1 MFNKKNKFSRLLLVS
16 VFLILALVF
25 LFNFSSAVLASD
37 TFGTNIVGNNIALGD
52 RDPRSIA
59 TQVINIGMSVLG
71 IIALAIV
78 IYAGFMWMTSEGQ
91 EDKIEKAK
99 KILKAGVIGL
109 AIILASWG
117 ITAFVLSRLGN
128 ATGTTG
134 GTTCVDGSSDYCGC
148 NGRKI
153 CSAGSWGTCLGSSCL
168 PGSSGS
174 YCNGSLDP
182 NVCSPDNTQCN
193 TGLVCGNNCRCAWPG
208 EGDPCGDSSSG
219 TCSPNNNDCTNPNL
233 TCSPSSC
240 TCVPNN
246 DDNGYSELGEACND
260 GGSCSATENV
270 CNPNH
275 GLSCD
280 SVSCKCI
287 GDPVI
292 LAVSPVGG
300 FCANNI
306 NVFCEKDTDCPGST
320 CDKTTPNT
328 AKGNFITIFGYNFD
342 EYLEGVSNVWLAKG
356 GENYVPEIKVRAQKP
371 IDFNSSC
378 QNTWTNNKI
387 VVAIPTSTGSSLNLL
402 TGDNF
407 RVEVHTKNRK
417 IDISNDDSGP
427 KVEDIKINEIS
438 RPGLCGMSK
447 NEGAS
452 NEDVY
457 YYGVGLNNSQVYFG
471 NLFSSV
477 LAFVPNTLSSDN
489 SGMTKVPAISAGD
502 TSTFVKR
509 NKVNSNILD
518 FTKLADAPVGPFISS
533 FTPSE
538 GSAGQYISILGDNF
552 GRYKGN
558 SSVYFRLNSD
568 DTEANFNFPAVC
580 ADYLWSN
587 NQILIKV
594 PSGLINGNYNL
605 VLKIGSW
612 PEVVSVNTFKVD
624 SALPL
629 APSICKISPSFG
641 PNKTPVSLW
650 GEYFG
655 NACSAIFYNNKSTAS
670 VDSVSDN
677 GADKISVIVPS
688 DSLTGPVVVS
698 RAGISGNSV
707 NFSIGT
713 CTKRDDCST
722 DSPVCCLTGSPRAG
736 ACVANESAC
745 FAETPLSSIFQWKFT
760 TGFNTFGPVDPDNP
774 PETCANFNFCPE
786 GYVCPNAPGVCSNY
800 NGSNSRTL
808 ISGKCRLDCTDYCAE
823 GECQYGRDLD
833 RCVVKINPG
842 SVQECDLD
850 LNKEISYRLSPTSPV
865 TTTTV
870 TAVCKKY
877 NTPNGDRSYYKID
890 TNISC
895 PIGWISALPGECIE
909 VASLGVN
916 SNCDLCGDG
925 KTCFDADTTS
935 STNKGICT
943 SNRLCSGDYRC
954 DENNQCSKVVADT
967 ASCQCCC
974 EKDKNTADGN
984 PGCCAPL
991 TCDNTCGAS
1000 AGSDPSSTNFGLCS
1014 GCKISDTT
1022 TTSVRDLACN
1032 CVGTSGKYCDV
1043 DGYASGACLDCSALS
1058 ETACKEHSATCC
1070 YDAKN
1075 DKCRG
1080 GASGASVWGSNNSN
1094 IGMCPYYNC
1103 DTADPTMCASNTPTT
1118 TGTYKD
1124 VDSCD
1129 SDSGCKAN
1137 CSAITSASA
1146 CKEKGSCCWNENT
1159 SSCSGGEKYSNVSTN
1174 EKYGICAF
1182 YKCNT
1187 LSKTCFKTTDTST
1200 YNNFNECNINCRK
1213 TPAGPGTP
1221 CYDAEAELCTDSFC
1235 SQFVCL
1241 NESGQTLD
1249 SGNSES
1255 CGTCCCN
1262 PNDADNNICK
1272 KVGENLNCQA
1282 DKGTCSG
1289 ASRGL
1294 CCGCSSDDDC
1304 TVGELEPEE
1313 IGCGF
1318 DTCCQARPTIKTN
1331 SANIGGLDVLP
1342 KPLSN
1347 NACRNGVIEINF
1359 DKRMD
1364 ALSLDSNILLLQ
1376 EKESGSTC
1384 PNGTQKIAGLDNFES
1399 NSSYEQGFFATLKK
1413 IFNKSLSQI
1422 AKIFGKE
1429 SIAADGDLVYC
1440 SVMGSIEID
1449 HSDLDESSV
1458 YFKPNQLLEPSAKY
1472 FVVVKGDENLDSQS
1486 GVKSFVGVG
1495 MNGKGF
1501 YTGNNTTYNPALWVE
1516 AFDFSGKLYPNS
1528 YIWSFSTLSP
1538 NTPGQGICTIE
1549 YLEVRP
1555 ESYLFQDNKNDLK
1568 ENDADAKHSSFDSV
1582 RDRDKAYY
1590 VKAKTV
1596 DDQIIGP
1603 SNGYSW
1609 LYDWSINN
1617 TNVIEFNNDV
1627 VNWTATS
1634 SNRLVQ
1640 VKSNVLEGKSD
1651 VIATVKMDPTNII
1664 NTGNGVSRSVE
1675 AYIMLCKNPW
1685 PAFKSDGTWA
1695 PWFDSSL
1702 FNSYNYQFYYCRDSG
1717 RDDDTTD
1724 DLPAFMTNSVI
1735 NKGVSL
1741 FKICSNNPNISC
1753 DTNSDCPGNALCI
1766 VSFLKETYLFR
1777 TARNRFIS
1785 SFEALDNGSGNS
1797 VNLSWTSGTEG
1808 ISRFLVYFG
1817 LAGSP
1822 ATPSS
1827 VSVPTSN
1834 CQLVNSG
1841 TQYSCSYT
1849 LSGLSADQSYNIRI
1863 AALNSNSAEIGSS
1876 LYTSIMPIFVPF
1888 VDPFTAVDTT
1898 AGKEL
1903 NLSWQS
1909 NIDNINSFKLY
1920 YKKGD
1925 DSSDTQVIIPLNG
1938 NCERVANKYY
1948 CNYKL
1953 KNLVD
1958 RQEYTLRIIALKGGE
1973 EEIGSSRFVSATPTF
1988 VYIPIIKNLN
1998 VVDTSVG
2005 GILRVIWNVET
2016 DRAFDTFNVCFS
2028 SAGCTPISKNSFY
2041 CVLSD
2046 NKYSCSYD
2054 RSGLINDKKYDVY
2067 IRVLNNSQTVET
2079 SSTVSATPTFVPFV
2093 TNFSA
2098 VDAGTGG
2105 RINLSWQSPKA
2116 GVYRYYLVRSFGN
2129 SGGYTTYYPSSCQSS
2144 GNNYVCSSA
2153 MNGLVDGQT
2162 YNVRIDVQN
2171 NINQII
2177 GSSNT
2182 IAVTPTKPENECPAE
2197 LEYNGYNY
2205 KTVQIGPYCWTAENL
2220 RTTLTNGG
2228 EEITEITE
2236 NDEWINAFSDNKM
2249 AYSWYKNDSSSNM
2262 AFGLLYNKIA
2272 VDSGKLCPKGWHIP
2286 KGDEVDKTIDYL
2298 RSSNLYWC
2306 GASSSN
2312 IAKSVA
2318 SVYKWKDSSDVC
2330 RPGNNSS
2337 GNNKS
2342 GFDGM
2347 PSGIRRSNGE
2357 FSDQGEYAY
2366 FWKNNGIFFFSN
2378 NSSDIKVDN
2387 ITIQDSSGFS
2397 VRCIMD

>member
-25 LFNFSSAVLASD
+25 LFNFSSTVLASD
-37 TFGTNIVGNNIALGD
+37 TFGTNIVGNDIALED

-59 TQVINIGMSVLG
+59 TQIINIGMSALG

-117 ITAFVLSRLGN
+117 ITAFVLSRLGD
-128 ATGTTG
+128 ATGATG
-134 GTTCVDGSSDYCGC
+134 GGPCIDGASRECGC
-148 NGRKI
+148 GGVAV

-260 GGSCSATENV
+260 GGSCSATEDI

-275 GLSCD
+275 GLSCNAD
-280 SVSCKCI
+280 TCKCD

-292 LAVSPVGG
+292 TAVSPVGG
-300 FCANNI
+300 FCDNNT
-306 NVFCEKDTDCPGST
+306 NVFCEKDTDCPDST
-320 CDKTTPNT
+320 CNKTTPNAT
-328 AKGNFITIFGYNFD
+328 KGNFITIFGYNFGD
-342 EYLEGVSNVWLAKG
+342 YSNSSNVWLAKG
-356 GENYVPEIKVRAQKP
+356 GENYAPEIKVRSQKP
-371 IDFNSSC
+371 ADFNSSC
-378 QNTWTNNKI
+378 QNTWNNNKI
-387 VVAIPTSTGSSLNLL
+387 IVAIPTSTLSSVNLL
-402 TGDNF
+402 TGDDF
-407 RVEVHTKNRK
+407 RVEVHTKDGK
-417 IDISNDDSGP
+417 IDISNDDFGP
-427 KVEDIKINEIS
+427 KIKDIKINEIS
-438 RPGLCGMSK
+438 RPGLCGLSS
-447 NEGAS
+447 NEGNS
-452 NEDVY
+452 NSDVY

-477 LAFVPNTLSSDN
+477 LAFIPNTLSSDV
-489 SGMTKVPAISAGD
+489 SGMAKVPAINTGD

-509 NKVNSNILD
+509 NKINSNILD

-594 PSGLINGNYNL
+594 PSDLINGNYNL

-612 PEVVSVNTFKVD
+612 PEVVSVKTFKVD

-786 GYVCPNAPGVCSNY
+786 GYVCPNSPGFCSN
-800 NGSNSRTL
+800 NS
-808 ISGKCRLDCTDYCAE
+808 E
-823 GECQYGRDLD
+823 
-833 RCVVKINPG
+833 
-842 SVQECDLD
+842 
-850 LNKEISYRLSPTSPV
+850 
-865 TTTTV
+865 
-870 TAVCKKY
+870 
-877 NTPNGDRSYYKID
+877 
-890 TNISC
+890 
-895 PIGWISALPGECIE
+895 
-909 VASLGVN
+909 
-916 SNCDLCGDG
+916 
-925 KTCFDADTTS
+925 S
-935 STNKGICT
+935 S
-943 SNRLCSGDYRC
+943 
-954 DENNQCSKVVADT
+954 
-967 ASCQCCC
+967 SCQCCC

-1014 GCKISDTT
+1014 GCKISSTT
-1022 TTSVRDLACN
+1022 DMATRDLACN
-1032 CVGTSGKYCDV
+1032 CAGTSGKYCDV

-1080 GASGASVWGSNNSN
+1080 GASGTSVWGSNNSN

-1118 TGTYKD
+1118 TGAYKD

-1159 SSCSGGEKYSNVSTN
+1159 NSCSGGEKYSNVSTN

-1187 LSKTCFKTTDTST
+1187 SSKACFKTTEVSD
-1200 YNNFNECNINCRK
+1200 YNNLNKCDVDCKKTSVGFGNSCFDFEKDFCTNSLCNILSCRN
-1213 TPAGPGTP
+1213 TGGLQS
-1221 CYDAEAELCTDSFC
+1221 DADMP
-1235 SQFVCL
+1235 
-1241 NESGQTLD
+1241 
-1249 SGNSES
+1249 ES
-1255 CGTCCCN
+1255 CGTCCCD
-1262 PNDADNNICK
+1262 PNVSADKDVCK

-1294 CCGCSSDDDC
+1294 CCGCSSDADC
-1304 TVGELEPEE
+1304 TVGDLKPEE

-1413 IFNKSLSQI
+1413 IFNKSISQI

-1486 GVKSFVGVG
+1486 GVKSFAGVA

-1501 YTGNNTTYNPALWVE
+1501 YTGTTTTYDPGSWE
-1516 AFDFSGKLYPNS
+1516 ESGKDGFKFSDKFYQNS

-1590 VKAKTV
+1590 VKAKTA

-1603 SNGYSW
+1603 SSGYSW
-1609 LYDWSINN
+1609 FYDWSINN

-1717 RDDDTTD
+1717 RDDDITD
-1724 DLPAFMTNSVI
+1724 DLPAFMNNSVI
-1735 NKGVSL
+1735 DKGTSL

-1753 DTNSDCPGNALCI
+1753 DSNSDCPGNALCI

-1797 VNLSWTSGTEG
+1797 VNLSWTSSAEG

-1827 VSVPTSN
+1827 VSVSTSN
-1834 CQLVNSG
+1834 CQLINSG

-1849 LSGLSADQSYNIRI
+1849 LSGLSSEQSYNIRI

-1909 NIDNINSFKLY
+1909 SVKNVESFRLQ
-1920 YKKGD
+1920 YKRSGD
-1925 DSSDTQVIIPLNG
+1925 TDDVRVEIPLTG
-1938 NCERVANKYY
+1938 NCKKISDKYY

-1958 RQEYTLRIIALKGGE
+1958 RQEYTLRIIALKSGGG
-1973 EEIGSSRFVSATPTF
+1973 EIGSSRFVSATPTF

-1998 VVDTSVG
+1998 VMDTSVG

-2205 KTVQIGPYCWTAENL
+2205 KTVQIGPYCWLAKNL

-2236 NDEWINAFSDNKM
+2236 NDEWINAFSDNKT
-2249 AYSWYKNDSSSNM
+2249 AYSWYQNNSSSNV

-2378 NSSDIKVDN
+2378 NSSDIKVNN